1 MTTAVL
7 SHSIFILTL
16 VGLWRPIDWCG
27 WKSLLYNS
35 YTYFVAFSIFAF
47 ILTEFVDIVTNSSS
61 VNDLTNGLTKIMG
74 QIGAFGKVV
83 GIMLNR
89 KMILHGIKLL
99 KLKPFKLEDQHE
111 KNVLNKYISISKFKL
126 YLILKSYIT
135 FFYLAVFTIGASG
148 ILSTQ
153 ISVMEFPD
161 ILPYRAWFPY
171 NYSKPIYFQTTAV
184 FQLITFFIGAYVHV
198 AFDTLFLRMM
208 FAVVVQISV
217 LEHRL
222 EMIISSIKK
231 FVKNNI
237 NLRTDHV
244 NICDMLIEEWVNY
257 HNDVLRFSQSMY
269 ELFSGSIFLQYC
281 LSSTQICVC
290 VYTIS
295 NVPFLSGVLMSEMVL
310 LIGTILQIFLLCI
323 SAYQV
328 TLKFDDLNYSVY
340 NVDWFDLNTDH
351 QKSIFI
357 IISKTMK
364 PVVFKSGYFVTLS
377 LDSFKQVSKLTVK
390 KYLLTFNKLFINS

>member
-7 SHSIFILTL
+7 SHSLFILTL
-16 VGLWRPIDWCG
+16 VGLWRPIDWRG

-35 YTYFVAFSIFAF
+35 YTYFVAFANFVF

-74 QIGAFGKVV
+74 QLGAFGKVV

-89 KMILHGIKLL
+89 KMILQGIKLL
-99 KLKPFKLEDQHE
+99 ELKPFKLEDQDE
-111 KNVLNKYISISKFKL
+111 KNVLKKYISISN
-126 YLILKSYIT
+126 YIT

-148 ILSTQ
+148 ILFSQ
-153 ISVMEFPD
+153 MSVMDFPNV
-161 ILPYRAWFPY
+161 LPYRAWFPY
-171 NYSKPIYFQTTAV
+171 NYSKPILFQTTAA
-184 FQLITFFIGAYVHV
+184 FQLITFFNGAYVHV

-208 FAVVVQISV
+208 LCVVFQISV

-222 EMIISSIKK
+222 EIIISSMKK
-231 FVKNNI
+231 LVKNNNM
-237 NLRTDHV
+237 NLSTDEV
-244 NICDMLIEEWVNY
+244 YICDMLIEEWVNH
-257 HNDVLRFSQSMY
+257 HNAILKFSQNMY
-269 ELFSGSIFLQYC
+269 ENFSGSIFLQYC

-295 NVPFLSGVLMSEMVL
+295 NVPFLSGVFMSEMVL
-310 LIGTILQIFLLCI
+310 LIGTIMQIFLLCI
-323 SAYQV
+323 SAHQV

-340 NVDWFDLNTDH
+340 CIEWFYLNTYL
-351 QKSIFI
+351 QKSISI

-377 LDSFKQVSKLTVK
+377 LESLKHVMKLS
-390 KYLLTFNKLFINS
+390 YSIYNLLQ